1 MHLLRIEHE
10 LLGHGSDDPVLAGL
24 PRSTC
29 LRRSE
34 RWSMDSHP
42 GVTAD
47 GPFDR
52 THQQEDT
59 GADAGSPRANRDRRS
74 LCPHD
79 PTDLEGRED
88 LATLAVDVDMEV
100 HFPMQRVPDGIAALE
115 RVSNQ
120 LEPGSVDDAAELH
133 RVGACCRLHFLL
145 ATGLAALELPPPRG
159 TGNAVMR
166 AHR

>member
-1 MHLLRIEHE
+1 MAATIPSSLACLGPPACDARSDGRWIPTRASLLM
-10 LLGHGSDDPVLAGL
+10 VLSIA
-24 PRSTC
+24 PINKKTQ
-29 LRRSE
+29 
-34 RWSMDSHP
+34 
-42 GVTAD
+42 A
-47 GPFDR
+47 
-52 THQQEDT
+52 
-59 GADAGSPRANRDRRS
+59 AGSPRANRDRRS

-133 RVGACCRLHFLL
+133 REGACCHLRCSL
-145 ATGLAALELPPPRG
+145 ATTLAALELLPPRG
-159 TGNAVMR
+159 T
-166 AHR
+166 